1 MSSLLSPPRAQY
13 NGYGVLYLLIHHLLR
28 LLNIHNGFSL
38 SAALV
43 FGASI
48 RDSAYSVRGRL
59 GSRLFL
65 AKTFPR
71 TKKVA

>member
-1 MSSLLSPPRAQY
+1 MSSLLPPTPAQY
-13 NGYGVLYLLIHHLLR
+13 NGHGVLHLLIHHLLR
-28 LLNIHNGFSL
+28 LLNIHNGLSL

-48 RDSAYSVRGRL
+48 RDSAYSVRGRF
-59 GSRLFL
+59 GNRLFL